1 MTKKPRHDPDCDAST
16 DGFTS
21 DFRQRAPVL
30 LATDLLDAL
39 PTACLLAKTNGTL
52 VYANPEAAALLGFES
67 VAQLLHSSSACTWS
81 LIEAFATPWW
91 QSILDR
97 PNKAVSSSLRQA
109 NGQCLQTLV
118 RLAPAPDSNSGLLL
132 AHISERSKTAEQF
145 QQLQERYEAL
155 LRRSI
160 DLEFKLALFPQPHFN
175 QLSESALPLLGYA
188 PGELLADG
196 DALERIVHSED
207 RSNLLDPNAGEA
219 TPVGIVRFLHR
230 DGRFL
235 WMRVQK
241 TCTRNAR
248 GELEIEG
255 SARDVTR
262 ELEQDQALEESVELL
277 RSIIDHAPVIVWSID
292 RKGKFELSE
301 GRGLENLGLA
311 PGQIV
316 GQSIWDLYAE
326 HPQIIEATRVALR
339 GEPVDGTWDLG
350 PIQFDFHY
358 APNFDRNGHPSGAT
372 GVAVDVTRRH
382 RAEHENQRLLT
393 AIEQATEAVVLT
405 DRSGCVTYVNPAY
418 DKTSGYDRDK
428 ALEKPWKNLEIAT
441 DQEFLKRLE
450 VVLTEG
456 LAWSGRTKS
465 RRATGASYDE
475 DVTLSPIRDP
485 MGIIQGAVAV
495 KRDITDQLRWEE
507 QLRQS
512 QKMEAVG
519 QLAGGIAHDFNNLL
533 QIIRG
538 NLELLS
544 NQPLEEYPQ
553 HLADDIS
560 HATDRAVKLVRQL
573 LAFSRKDSVEFVTLR
588 LDRVIFALL
597 GMLRRLLGED
607 IEVDWLTASGL
618 PYIRANAPQ
627 LEQIVVNLCVNARDA
642 MPRGGRLQLKVSS
655 EPLPPALASIHATSG
670 EDRFAVLSVEDD
682 GEGMSPEVRDR
693 IFEPFFTTKGVG
705 KGTGLGLAT
714 VYAIMERHGGFI
726 DVLSAPGQG
735 TSFRLYFPA
744 VEGQESGSG
753 TFKASRTVEGRNRLV
768 LVAEDD
774 PQIRNLTARFLAR
787 AGFRVVTAMDGAEA
801 DALISKN
808 AEELSLV
815 ILDAIMP
822 HLRGPDVYLRMRAR
836 GSMVPCLIVTG
847 YDFQSL
853 DPIPELVRAMVL
865 QKPFDGQQLFD
876 RLAQLLED
884 T

>member
-1 MTKKPRHDPDCDAST
+1 
-16 DGFTS
+16 
-21 DFRQRAPVL
+21 
-30 LATDLLDAL
+30 
-39 PTACLLAKTNGTL
+39 
-52 VYANPEAAALLGFES
+52 
-67 VAQLLHSSSACTWS
+67 
-81 LIEAFATPWW
+81 
-91 QSILDR
+91 
-97 PNKAVSSSLRQA
+97 
-109 NGQCLQTLV
+109 
-118 RLAPAPDSNSGLLL
+118 
-132 AHISERSKTAEQF
+132 
-145 QQLQERYEAL
+145 
-155 LRRSI
+155 
-160 DLEFKLALFPQPHFN
+160 
-175 QLSESALPLLGYA
+175 
-188 PGELLADG
+188 
-196 DALERIVHSED
+196 
-207 RSNLLDPNAGEA
+207 
-219 TPVGIVRFLHR
+219 
-230 DGRFL
+230 
-235 WMRVQK
+235 
-241 TCTRNAR
+241 
-248 GELEIEG
+248 
-255 SARDVTR
+255 
-262 ELEQDQALEESVELL
+262 
-277 RSIIDHAPVIVWSID
+277 
-292 RKGKFELSE
+292 
-301 GRGLENLGLA
+301 
-311 PGQIV
+311 
-316 GQSIWDLYAE
+316 
-326 HPQIIEATRVALR
+326 
-339 GEPVDGTWDLG
+339 
-350 PIQFDFHY
+350 
-358 APNFDRNGHPSGAT
+358 
-372 GVAVDVTRRH
+372 
-382 RAEHENQRLLT
+382 
-393 AIEQATEAVVLT
+393 
-405 DRSGCVTYVNPAY
+405 
-418 DKTSGYDRDK
+418 
-428 ALEKPWKNLEIAT
+428 
-441 DQEFLKRLE
+441 
-450 VVLTEG
+450 
-456 LAWSGRTKS
+456 
-465 RRATGASYDE
+465 
-475 DVTLSPIRDP
+475 
-485 MGIIQGAVAV
+485 
-495 KRDITDQLRWEE
+495 
-507 QLRQS
+507 
-512 QKMEAVG
+512 
-519 QLAGGIAHDFNNLL
+519 
-533 QIIRG
+533 
-538 NLELLS
+538 
-544 NQPLEEYPQ
+544 
-553 HLADDIS
+553 
-560 HATDRAVKLVRQL
+560 
-573 LAFSRKDSVEFVTLR
+573 
-588 LDRVIFALL
+588 
-597 GMLRRLLGED
+597 LLGED